1 MADEQVIKLL
11 EEIRDLQ
18 KQHLARYGE
27 ALQNQREAIAN
38 QKNAIRRSRIVLLVI
53 GIIVVALYLYPAYLW
68 AMFSGLR
75 CFLRR

>member
-1 MADEQVIKLL
+1 MADEHVIKLL

-38 QKNAIRRSRIVLLVI
+38 QKNAIRRSRILLLVI
-53 GIIVVALYLYPAYLW
+53 GVIIVALYLYPAYLW

-75 CFLRR
+75 CVFRR

>member
-1 MADEQVIKLL
+1 MADEQVLKLL

-38 QKNAIRRSRIVLLVI
+38 QTNAIRRSRIVLLVI
-53 GIIVVALYLYPAYLW
+53 GLVVVALYLYPAYLW
-68 AMFSGLR
+68 TMFSGFR
-75 CFLRR
+75 CLLRR

>member
-18 KQHLARYGE
+18 KQHIARYGE

-38 QKNAIRRSRIVLLVI
+38 QKNAIRRSRILLLVI
-53 GIIVVALYLYPAYLW
+53 GVIILALYLYPAYYW
-68 AMFSGLR
+68 ATFSGLR
-75 CFLRR
+75 CLFRR

>member
-1 MADEQVIKLL
+1 MADEQVVKLL

-53 GIIVVALYLYPAYLW
+53 GVTVVTLYLYPAYLW
-68 AMFSGLR
+68 TMFSGLR
-75 CFLRR
+75 CWFGR

>member
-1 MADEQVIKLL
+1 MADDHVIKLL

-38 QKNAIRRSRIVLLVI
+38 QKNAIRRSRMMLLVTGVVI
-53 GIIVVALYLYPAYLW
+53 VALYLYPAYLW
-68 AMFSGLR
+68 TMFSGIR
-75 CFLRR
+75 CLFHR

>member
-27 ALQNQREAIAN
+27 ALQNQREAITN
-38 QKNAIRRSRIVLLVI
+38 QKNAIRRSRIVLLLI
-53 GIIVVALYLYPAYLW
+53 GIVVVALYLYPAYLW

-75 CFLRR
+75 CLIRR